1 MRGVRQLS
9 LMNTMK
15 LLLTIV
21 IACGLVTVIQ
31 AQRPNNRRAGALV
44 NANKPA
50 VFLTFLRLTNIKPD
64 DPTDDPNYLF
74 FRLTN
79 NSRWPIWL
87 QMSGV
92 SKKEYGDASLY
103 YAIED
108 KETSIVRIGSTQC
121 HVCSV
126 NPLRPGGSI
135 VFSLPSGHASR
146 DTRMRIEY
154 SFAWERDNEME
165 GGSYSEHSV
174 VFYFSYLPSHV
185 LLTAA
190 LSNNGMHPTA
200 DTPALMF
207 Q

>member
-1 MRGVRQLS
+1 
-9 LMNTMK
+9 MNGMK

-21 IACGLVTVIQ
+21 IACSFVTEAY
-31 AQRPNNRRAGALV
+31 AQRSKTRRSGALV
-44 NANKPA
+44 VASKPA

-64 DPTDDPNYLF
+64 DPANDPNYLF

-108 KETSIVRIGSTQC
+108 KETGAVRIGSTQC

-126 NPLRPGGSI
+126 NPLRAGDSI
-135 VFSLPSGHASR
+135 VFSIPLGDAGR
-146 DTRMRIEY
+146 DARMRIEY
-154 SFAWERDNEME
+154 SFAWERDNEIE
-165 GGSYSEHSV
+165 SGSYSEHSV
-174 VFYFSYLPSHV
+174 VFYFSYLPSSV
-185 LLTAA
+185 FPTTA
-190 LSNNGMHPTA
+190 LSNNGIHPTSRHGV
-200 DTPALMF
+200 F
-207 Q
+207 H